1 MSGEF
6 SAQNITNMLWAFARM
21 ERKPGELLLKLL
33 ERRAGA
39 ISEDFSAQ
47 EVEDMQWAYATM
59 GSKPGERMLLLLEGR
74 AEETSMNTASQVR
87 RWGFDSEKREVKREA
102 PLEQIDREASPIDLE
117 IESVRESEE
126 ETQEHR
132 HTCNTQLFLAGSPV
146 SHIGVSPIGVSGPVT
161 ATGTTATSTASA
173 KDSTFLK
180 PEDIP
185 NCSAIS
191 CISPVTSAD
200 SPTLCRNS
208 PGTCE
213 KSLSTQKGHNED
225 QKNPNGESKGGEERK
240 QLEQFIAETGGRA
253 PAPAPAPATVCS
265 EGGERSEQLK
275 RPKLQV

>member
-1 MSGEF
+1 M
-6 SAQNITNMLWAFARM
+6 
-21 ERKPGELLLKLL
+21 LL
-33 ERRAGA
+33 EKESR
-39 ISEDFSAQ
+39 D
-47 EVEDMQWAYATM
+47 THH
-59 GSKPGERMLLLLEGR
+59 MLLEK
-74 AEETSMNTASQVR
+74 EVASQVR
-87 RWGFDSEKREVKREA
+87 RWGFDSKKREVKREA
-102 PLEQIDREASPIDLE
+102 PLEQREASPVDRE

-146 SHIGVSPIGVSGPVT
+146 SHIGVSPIGVSPIGVSGPVT

-173 KDSTFLK
+173 KDITFLK

-225 QKNPNGESKGGEERK
+225 QKNPKGESKGEEERT
-240 QLEQFIAETGGRA
+240 QLEQFIAETGRRA
-253 PAPAPAPATVCS
+253 PAPAPAPAATVCS
-265 EGGERSEQLK
+265 EGGKRSEQLK